1 MNRSIVH
8 LALAVAFAGTLLT
21 AFTAGAVTPAV
32 TLGQYH
38 SCAVTS
44 AGAALCWGYN
54 AFGQLGNG
62 TTNSAKTPVA
72 VSGLASGVL
81 AIAAG
86 GYHSCALTT
95 GGGVWCWGYN
105 GDGELGNGGTNNS
118 STPVSVSGLAS
129 GVRAIAA
136 GAGGFHTCAL
146 TSAGAVLCWGF
157 NATGQLGNS
166 TNTSSRTPVPVSGL
180 SGGVTA
186 ITAGGYHTCALMTG
200 RAAYCWGYNA
210 DGELGHGTT
219 TASSNTPM
227 AVAGL
232 ASGVIAIAAGGEQT
246 CALTSAGAMS
256 CWGYNG
262 DGELGNGTTNRA
274 SLPVA
279 VSALPSGIVAIG
291 AGGAGQ
297 TCALTSAGGLYCW
310 GYNADGELGIGT
322 TSDATTPVAVPA
334 LARGVIAIGGG
345 GYHTCAL
352 TMAGTVSCWGFN
364 GFGELGNN
372 TTANSSVPVTGPS
385 TFMPPVTT
393 SASTVKVGQTSTLQ
407 VTPLG
412 SGPFTYQW
420 YQGTSGS
427 TSNPIAGATGASFT
441 TPALTVTHS
450 YWVKTIGPTGLVEDS
465 ATITITV
472 TGGGAGG
479 AGSGATDGPLPLWAL
494 GALGAGLMGIA
505 SRRLK
510 KPALERCHLDKRGH
524 SS

>member
-1 MNRSIVH
+1 LNRSIVH

-200 RAAYCWGYNA
+200 RAAY
-210 DGELGHGTT
+210 
-219 TASSNTPM
+219 
-227 AVAGL
+227 
-232 ASGVIAIAAGGEQT
+232 
-246 CALTSAGAMS
+246 